1 VPSPMPLRIV
11 ELASMQALLAAGVIP
26 VTVGGGGIPVARDE
40 DGCLR
45 GLSAVIDKD
54 LTSAM
59 LAAQLGAET
68 LVMLTGVDRVA
79 LDFGKPTQRAVDRM
93 TAAQARQHQA
103 EGQFPPG
110 SMGPKIDAALR
121 YLEGGG
127 REVIITSIERLHDAI
142 EGRAGTRIV
151 P

>member
-1 VPSPMPLRIV
+1 
-11 ELASMQALLAAGVIP
+11 
-26 VTVGGGGIPVARDE
+26 
-40 DGCLR
+40 
-45 GLSAVIDKD
+45 
-54 LTSAM
+54 
-59 LAAQLGAET
+59 
-68 LVMLTGVDRVA
+68 VDRVA